1 MSLMHNASG
10 ILNRENISKKKGK
23 RNFSLSNSISIFS
36 YLMHTAIASHG
47 IS

>member
-1 MSLMHNASG
+1 MHNASG
-10 ILNRENISKKKGK
+10 ILNKEKISKRRGK
-23 RNFSLSNSISIFS
+23 ETFFSLSISICS